1 MKAPDFSYAKPGSL
15 NEVFDLLDRH
25 GDGARVL
32 AGGQSLLASLNLRLS
47 EPELLID
54 ITGIP
59 GLSGIAVSGLTL
71 RIGALTTHRQIETSA
86 EIARRLPLLAQ
97 AVGNVAHAAIR
108 NLGTFGGSIALA
120 DPAAKYPACAVA
132 LDATFVLAR
141 RGAERRVK
149 AREFF
154 RGLYETA
161 LQPGELLTAGEFPA
175 GRGGLP
181 LGVPRTRAAARRL
194 RHRRA
199 GGARAPCRRPHQRR
213 APRLPRRRR
222 DAGAA
227 GRTAAALEG
236 RQPDA
241 QTIAAAQ
248 ATLTKELSC
257 RPICIPRTRPSCS
270 SRASCWPR
278 ASRARRVNTD

>member
-1 MKAPDFSYAKPGSL
+1 MKAPDFAYAKPDSL

-54 ITGIP
+54 ITAVP
-59 GLSGIAVSGLTL
+59 GLAGIAVSGQTL

-86 EIARRLPLLAQ
+86 EIARHLPLLAQ

-120 DPAAKYPACAVA
+120 DPAAEYPTCAVA

-161 LQPGELLTAGEFPA
+161 LQPGELLTAGEFP
-175 GRGGLP
+175 L
-181 LGVPRTRAAARRL
+181 AAPDYRSVFLELARRHGDYAIVGL
-194 RHRRA
+194 AAHARLA
-199 GGARAPCRRPHQRR
+199 GGRISDARLAFLGAGSTPVLALR
-213 APRLPRRRR
+213 A
-222 DAGAA
+222 
-227 GRTAAALEG
+227 AAALEG

-248 ATLTKELSC
+248 ATLADELEL
-257 RPICIPRTRPSCS
+257 PADLYS
-270 SRASCWPR
+270 SRATKLQLARVLLGR
-278 ASRARRVNTD
+278 ALAALAA

>member
-1 MKAPDFSYAKPGSL
+1 VKAPDFAYAKPGSL
-15 NEVFDLLDRH
+15 DEVFDLLDRH

-47 EPELLID
+47 EPELLVD
-54 ITGIP
+54 ITGIQ
-59 GLSGIAVSGLTL
+59 GLAGIAVSGRTL

-86 EIARRLPLLAQ
+86 EIARHLPLLAQ

-120 DPAAKYPACAVA
+120 DPAAEYPACAVA

-161 LQPGELLTAGEFPA
+161 LQPGELLTAGEFP
-175 GRGGLP
+175 L
-181 LGVPRTRAAARRL
+181 AAADYRSAFLELARRHGDYAIVGL
-194 RHRRA
+194 AAHARLA
-199 GGARAPCRRPHQRR
+199 GGRISDARLAFLGAGSTPVLALR
-213 APRLPRRRR
+213 A
-222 DAGAA
+222 
-227 GRTAAALEG
+227 AAALEG

-248 ATLTKELSC
+248 ATLADELEL
-257 RPICIPRTRPSCS
+257 PADLYS
-270 SRASCWPR
+270 SRATKLHLARVLLGR
-278 ASRARRVNTD
+278 ALAALAA

>member
-1 MKAPDFSYAKPGSL
+1 MKAPEFSYIKPGSL
-15 NEVFDLLDRH
+15 GEVFDLLERH
-25 GDGARVL
+25 GDRARVL

-59 GLSGIAVSGLTL
+59 GLAGIAVSGQTL

-86 EIARRLPLLAQ
+86 EIARHLPLLAQ

-120 DPAAKYPACAVA
+120 DPAAEYPACAVA
-132 LDATFVLAR
+132 LGATFVLAR

-161 LQPGELLTAGEFPA
+161 LQPGELLTAGEFP
-175 GRGGLP
+175 L
-181 LGVPRTRAAARRL
+181 AAAGYRSVFLELARRHGDYAIVGL
-194 RHRRA
+194 AAHARLA
-199 GGARAPCRRPHQRR
+199 GGRISDARLAFESVRKRSEHPKS
-213 APRLPRRRR
+213 
-222 DAGAA
+222 
-227 GRTAAALEG
+227 
-236 RQPDA
+236 
-241 QTIAAAQ
+241 IAM
-248 ATLTKELSC
+248 T
-257 RPICIPRTRPSCS
+257 PVTRVS
-270 SRASCWPR
+270 
-278 ASRARRVNTD
+278 